1 MSHELSAK
9 AVLLLHE
16 NGQVLSRSG
25 WMDDSEVPV
34 MAALVSALTATSR
47 SLRQLGDTE
56 ESDESPVRIHCESDA
71 TGLYVVSL
79 GGPYWLSTL
88 YDHPL
93 NPGLFRMKVR
103 RYAETIRKFAHSL
116 PGDVPLPDGVV
127 SAGVSLTPESEKSA
141 LFENITDEEIDNL
154 FAGSEQ

>member
-25 WMDDSEVPV
+25 WLEDVEVPV

-47 SLRQLGDTE
+47 SLRKLGDSEETE
-56 ESDESPVRIHCESDA
+56 ESPVRIHCESDA
-71 TGLYVVSL
+71 TGLYVLSL

-103 RYAETIRKFAHSL
+103 RYAETIRKLANALPSDLPL
-116 PGDVPLPDGVV
+116 PGGVV
-127 SAGVSLTPESEKSA
+127 STGVSLTPGSEKSA